1 AHVPDQ
7 VKNSEVANIAKDDI
21 EAQFALS
28 IDPSLE
34 IGFYCRDI

>member
-1 AHVPDQ
+1 
-7 VKNSEVANIAKDDI
+7 VANIAKDDI

-34 IGFYCRDI
+34 IGDH